1 MPFDQSNRT
10 RTSIRALQVI
20 ILSMTLIVL
29 GRIFY
34 LQVVEYDTY
43 STLGQ
48 ENSVRQ
54 EYVDPA
60 RGLIYDRNGT
70 LIVDNEPIF
79 SITITPSLFDKEK
92 IPLLSKLLNI
102 SEPVIEARVLQAQK
116 YSWYRTSRLFTEID
130 FQRFSIIQENLW
142 QLPGIGHQI
151 ESKRH
156 YPTDIQASHVLG
168 YLREADENEYQ
179 NSRELRL
186 GDKIGKSGLEL
197 SYEDSLRGTL
207 GIRYLRV
214 NAFGQELGEFEEDE
228 LSRVPVQGSDLIST
242 IDADLQK
249 FAEELMVGKRG
260 GVVVMN
266 PYTGAILAMVSS
278 PSYDQSK
285 LAGRLDLNY
294 WQSIN
299 ADSTTPLYNRAISSR
314 QPPGSTF
321 KPLMGI
327 IGLELGIINPNT
339 TIYNSG
345 AYIRGRAYRDL
356 ADVGEYDLEKAI
368 AYSSNTFF
376 LSLMDKIA
384 VQGQLNEWSSMVK
397 DFGLGTSTKI
407 DLNNATTGIIPDSSY
422 LNDRIGERKWGL
434 GDVLNFGIGQGLV
447 SVSPLQISIMTSAIA
462 NGGNRVTPHLVQA
475 FRSPDGTITRKKVET
490 EKIEWVKKEHL
501 DVIKKGM
508 QRVITEGSGRWYA
521 NSSRFEAAG
530 KTGTAQN
537 PHGLDHGWF
546 TTFAPTENPEI
557 VVTAFI
563 ENAGFASVSAAP
575 VASLITEK
583 YLTGEIT
590 RKWIYDHV
598 INFEPTDPD
607 ADEAE
612 SEPQIIPVN
621 E

>member
-79 SITITPSLFDKEK
+79 SITITPSLFDKDK

-407 DLNNATTGIIPDSSY
+407 DLNNATTGIVPDSSY